1 MSVPV
6 QTLLGFD
13 FGERRIGVAVG
24 NTLTGAARPL
34 ATVAEATVDGR
45 FARIGALL
53 LEWQPAMLVVGRPL
67 HPDGAAHEVTAQAE
81 RFARQLQGRFG
92 LPVVLVDE
100 RYSTVAAQARLRED
114 PASCWGDADDGVREN
129 DGGRDGGAWDT
140 AVCHADAAADAR
152 GTRGARS
159 GRHRPARAGAGR
171 RKAGRGTA
179 ADGDDA
185 AAAAVILE
193 QYLNGS
199 E

>member
-13 FGERRIGVAVG
+13 FGRQRIGVAVG
-24 NTLTGAARPL
+24 NTLTGAAEPL
-34 ATVAEATVDGR
+34 LTLAEQTVDAR
-45 FARIGALL
+45 FERIAALL
-53 LEWQPAMLVVGRPL
+53 REWQPAMLVVGRPL

-92 LPVVLVDE
+92 LPVTLVDE
-100 RYSTVAAQARLRED
+100 RYSTVAARQRLKEAASHGGGGWHGAHGTALDED
-114 PASCWGDADDGVREN
+114 GPGGDDGS
-129 DGGRDGGAWDT
+129 
-140 AVCHADAAADAR
+140 
-152 GTRGARS
+152 RGART
-159 GRHRPARAGAGR
+159 GRARRGRGAAPTGR
-171 RKAGRGTA
+171 RRGGRA

-185 AAAAVILE
+185 AAAAIILE